1 MNYKYILKNALKF
14 KWKFLI
20 LFFCIITTS
29 FIGITYPY
37 IFGRLVDE
45 VFYKKNMSMFINIV
59 IIYGAIY
66 LVEQLLHLVLNITWA
81 QLMTRFLF
89 VIRKD
94 LFNKTLSLTPKF
106 LSNIHTGDVIKRIN
120 KDVEEFMNFIHWN
133 IFYTIANILRLIL
146 AIGALFFLNYKIAI
160 LVIALIPINVF
171 LSKYFGKKVKRFYR
185 KKADKEGIVSSW
197 LFEII
202 KGMREICLLG
212 AENEIIKKFTHKT
225 IEIMRIK
232 INSDTDIIIFDEAT
246 SALDYESEKMIHK
259 TIEELCAEKT
269 IIIIAHRLSSI
280 LLADK
285 VIVMDNGE
293 VVGQGNNNELLGNN
307 EVYDTLFKEQYNAAL
322 ISY

>member
-1 MNYKYILKNALKF
+1 
-14 KWKFLI
+14 
-20 LFFCIITTS
+20 
-29 FIGITYPY
+29 
-37 IFGRLVDE
+37 
-45 VFYKKNMSMFINIV
+45 
-59 IIYGAIY
+59 
-66 LVEQLLHLVLNITWA
+66 
-81 QLMTRFLF
+81 
-89 VIRKD
+89 
-94 LFNKTLSLTPKF
+94 
-106 LSNIHTGDVIKRIN
+106 
-120 KDVEEFMNFIHWN
+120 
-133 IFYTIANILRLIL
+133 
-146 AIGALFFLNYKIAI
+146 
-160 LVIALIPINVF
+160 
-171 LSKYFGKKVKRFYR
+171 
-185 KKADKEGIVSSW
+185 
-197 LFEII
+197 
-202 KGMREICLLG
+202 MREICLLG